1 VLPLWEAPKNILCAL
16 YGLLWLINR
25 VRTRD
30 FGGRWDGWDTLIAI
44 WLASGFVVA
53 AGAAIHYSEWRGAM
67 DLVRY
72 GAVLWAVKRAR
83 YGEPELRWVFLA
95 LVASGVVGLAMG
107 YWDVLVTHKR
117 IWLELQ
123 SVGQVNHSSV
133 YLAILLGA
141 TAGCTAAY
149 WRDMNGA
156 ARAVAAFVCALF
168 GVSLIYMSSRG
179 AAGAE
184 AVFLLVLALVW
195 LRRSR
200 RAAFT
205 VVVALAVAVGG
216 SVALKFG
223 FVQKEAAQEQSA
235 AGILSW
241 RDRIWR
247 MAWEEWKLHP
257 WFGVGMDNYSR
268 IKVEDFAAEQAAQHH
283 PVDRDRFLDAPHAHS
298 LLFNTLAERGIVG
311 ALALAAV
318 LLAWASSLLRHL
330 PRNASPPVVWAVWSS
345 AASAWVITVVAGLAN
360 TTLHHEHG
368 ILACLMLGAW
378 LGVLRA
384 GARRPGAAAD
394 AMPAEEPPY
403 IATA

>member
-1 VLPLWEAPKNILCAL
+1 MARNGRSAAHSRRWSRADDGCGAAKLSHSLTSPSSRHRRAGAGATPGPIPGPIPGQFPAETACLTALAFVLPLWEAPKNILCAL

-30 FGGRWDGWDTLIAI
+30 FGGRWDRWDTLIAI
-44 WLASGFVVA
+44 WLASGFIVA

-195 LRRSR
+195 LRRS
-200 RAAFT
+200 
-205 VVVALAVAVGG
+205 
-216 SVALKFG
+216 
-223 FVQKEAAQEQSA
+223 
-235 AGILSW
+235 
-241 RDRIWR
+241 
-247 MAWEEWKLHP
+247 
-257 WFGVGMDNYSR
+257 
-268 IKVEDFAAEQAAQHH
+268 
-283 PVDRDRFLDAPHAHS
+283 
-298 LLFNTLAERGIVG
+298 
-311 ALALAAV
+311 
-318 LLAWASSLLRHL
+318 
-330 PRNASPPVVWAVWSS
+330 
-345 AASAWVITVVAGLAN
+345 
-360 TTLHHEHG
+360 
-368 ILACLMLGAW
+368 
-378 LGVLRA
+378 
-384 GARRPGAAAD
+384 
-394 AMPAEEPPY
+394 
-403 IATA
+403 